1 MYGVTKYG
9 ANGLFSTNSFPGS
22 LDLKWKEYLA
32 AVANHSLSKG
42 TWSTYTTAG
51 RMLQK
56 CHNETNYSL
65 SLPLNQEKLL
75 VFVTWLLARKLTAK
89 TINAYLSGLRQVHL
103 AQGIPIPIL
112 RPSLIQQLL
121 TGATNMDHIRNHLGQ
136 KPARLPVTPTIMK
149 LFKLDL
155 KDSNLTREMKRLVWA
170 IATLCFNG
178 AFRIHE
184 LLSRTSRQFD
194 PNFTLLGRDVKLKTI
209 KISNKNVTILQ
220 VKIKSPKTDRIG
232 AGTIVDVYESGG
244 PLCPLK
250 AYTKWKAVST
260 HENKNLPQFI
270 DDQGIPFTGK
280 RFNTILKNS
289 LGTYIDYSKGKITSH
304 SFRAGIASLLGV
316 LGYSEEDI
324 QAVGRWS
331 SRAYL
336 AYLKLPR
343 TRRLEMAR
351 SIGNLNL

>member
-9 ANGLFSTNSFPGS
+9 ANGLFSTNYFPGS

-42 TWSTYTTAG
+42 TWSTYATAG
-51 RMLQK
+51 RMLQN

-89 TINAYLSGLRQVHL
+89 MVNAYLSVLCQVHL
-103 AQGIPIPIL
+103 AQGILIPIL

-121 TGATNMDHIRNHLGQ
+121 TGPTNMDHIRNHIGQ
-136 KPARLPVTPTIMK
+136 KPARLPITPTIMK

-155 KDSNLTREMKRLVWA
+155 KDNNLIREMKCLVWA
-170 IATLCFNG
+170 IATFCFNG

-184 LLSRTSRQFD
+184 LLSRTPRQFD
-194 PNFTLLGRDVKLKTI
+194 PNFTLLGWEVKLKTI
-209 KISNKNVTILQ
+209 KISNKNISILQ

-244 PLCPLK
+244 PLCHLK
-250 AYTKWKAVST
+250 AYTKWKAVSS

-280 RFNTILKNS
+280 RFNPILKNS
-289 LGTYIDYSKGKITSH
+289 LGTYLDYSKGKITSL
-304 SFRAGIASLLGV
+304 SFRAGMASLLGGPRL
-316 LGYSEEDI
+316 LG
-324 QAVGRWS
+324 GRYTS
-331 SRAYL
+331 SR
-336 AYLKLPR
+336 
-343 TRRLEMAR
+343 TVEW
-351 SIGNLNL
+351 